1 MTVVMILLCL
11 AIAGREL
18 YLAFERRR
26 GAGAPEIADIRTQLA
41 ALKGT
46 RDEFGRFR
54 SKATGSLEETDAR
67 IRSLIAQINDRMVPD
82 VNERL
87 GRQREAVERLG
98 GDVAALRAH
107 LVRRLDQ
114 AVAASLGADPVDFV
128 AGALAAEPS
137 VRPALAEPYERFAA
151 HYGLRVELAD
161 HDRYYLSGRSP
172 RALESDFLDLLT
184 ALRTRCERTGGE
196 RTGGERTASPRAE
209 GTGSQGTG
217 SIGTGS
223 DGWAEPLVSAL
234 RGLDR
239 GGAGIGPL
247 LLARTPGSLVCG
259 VLPLAELLRPETA
272 RLLDDPDGAVLRL
285 RDLPDTRACD
295 LSSWPALH

>member
-1 MTVVMILLCL
+1 MTVVLILLCL

-18 YLAFERRR
+18 YLASERRR
-26 GAGAPEIADIRTQLA
+26 GAGAPEIAEIRTQLA

-46 RDEFGRFR
+46 REELGRFR
-54 SKATGSLEETDAR
+54 SKATGTLEETDAR

-87 GRQREAVERLG
+87 GRQREAVERLT

-107 LVRRLDQ
+107 LVNRLDQ
-114 AVAASLGADPVDFV
+114 AVAASLGADPVDIV

-137 VRPALAEPYERFAA
+137 ARPALAEPYERFAA
-151 HYGLRVELAD
+151 HYGLRVELTDHTRYDDARYA

-184 ALRTRCERTGGE
+184 ALRTQCAARE
-196 RTGGERTASPRAE
+196 SPQP
-209 GTGSQGTG
+209 GDSGSG
-217 SIGTGS
+217 
-223 DGWAEPLVSAL
+223 DWARPLVSAL
-234 RGLDR
+234 RDLDR

-247 LLARTPGSLVCG
+247 LLARTPESLLCG

-272 RLLDDPDGAVLRL
+272 HLLDDPHNAALRL

-295 LSSWPALH
+295 LSVFI